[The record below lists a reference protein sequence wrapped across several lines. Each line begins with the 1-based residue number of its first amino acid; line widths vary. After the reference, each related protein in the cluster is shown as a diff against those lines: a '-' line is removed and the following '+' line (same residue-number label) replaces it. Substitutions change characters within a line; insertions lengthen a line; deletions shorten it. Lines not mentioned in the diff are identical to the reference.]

1 MRMGIGMNK
10 REWFEAY
17 MATKRGDITVKFQ
30 DTGIAR
36 AGFWIGLGIVI
47 AAGVIHGQI
56 DVSGWFK

>member
-1 MRMGIGMNK
+1 MSK

-30 DTGIAR
+30 DSGIAW
-36 AGFWIGLGIVI
+36 AGFWIGLGILL

-56 DVSGWFK
+56 DIKDLLP